1 MLKAITCFE
10 TRKKVKVLGGGSSL
24 DMLIFV
30 TAICR
35 AVAEKIAKE
44 KNMEYQDAMKF
55 VISSID
61 ESSDKLDI

>member
-35 AVAEKIAKE
+35 AVAEKISRRYEICNK
-44 KNMEYQDAMKF
+44 QHR
-55 VISSID
+55 
-61 ESSDKLDI
+61 